1 MDLNFIFL
9 THVLMFDLF
18 MYVYSCNALSA
29 RFFAVDRA
37 LNSNLILWLSTQK
50 QSFIKIGQ
58 KMWTYIHTYMDRPT
72 LLCSTSNFNVPEYE
86 LFYMTPD
93 KQLTKNMKNTS
104 VNVSGLWSSS
114 TIM

>member
-50 QSFIKIGQ
+50 QFYQ
-58 KMWTYIHTYMDRPT
+58 NWTKNVDIHTYIYGQT
-72 LLCSTSNFNVPEYE
+72 
-86 LFYMTPD
+86 
-93 KQLTKNMKNTS
+93 NTS
-104 VNVSGLWSSS
+104 
-114 TIM
+114 M